1 MQTTTRAH
9 PRGRETL
16 VQKTRR
22 WPSRRRVSPISPI
35 SVHATNNDLLEK
47 AKRGAVAVSLAAT
60 LFFLEPFGT
69 GDAEARERLVRAPL
83 AQTPELQDTQRV
95 MIEAWNL
102 IRTTYVDP
110 SFNHVDWD
118 NELAVRLRSVATSE
132 SVEEGQ
138 RQLKDL
144 VSDLGDVYTRWMPA
158 NTYQEFLTDSIN
170 SEVQGVGLLIASDPV
185 SGKHLVLSPIQ
196 GGPAALAGI
205 QSGDEIVRVNGAV
218 LESSEDV
225 GKALRGKQGTN
236 VELEIARQV
245 PGEVGMS
252 GRPTEDAR
260 LERKKYRLKRQR
272 VSMSPV
278 GIEID
283 RRAPARPDSLTRATR
298 FARSP
303 GVCHGLTHRRRPHG
317 RVHQSAP
324 VQQGVVRG
332 HVQGHQ
338 PAGHGGVRGFV
349 LTSTVVRAHCLSHSR
364 YALRPFAAGYILDLR
379 NNPGGLVTSAL
390 DVAGLFLDSSAHPT
404 IFSVSGRGTAGHGN
418 LQDVKLEGDAHA
430 LSEAPLTV
438 LVNSQS
444 ASASEIL
451 AGALK
456 DNKRAAVIG
465 DSKTFGKARIQSVFE
480 LADGSGLFVT
490 VAKYLTPAGT
500 DINLTGITPS
510 MPCAMSPGGRR
521 NFHSSIPVA
530 PGLVGGDASVLQEL
544 ETDPCVLKA
553 LDVDLA
559 ASRRAGGPVPTQ
571 LQ

>member
-1 MQTTTRAH
+1 MYTLYHTPACINMQTTTRAH
-9 PRGRETL
+9 PRTRETL
-16 VQKTRR
+16 DEVQKFRR
-22 WPSRRRVSPISPI
+22 CWPSRRRVSPISPI
-35 SVHATNNDLLEK
+35 CVHATNNDMIEK

-60 LFFLEPFGT
+60 LFLEPFGT

-218 LESSEDV
+218 LASSEDV

-252 GRPTEDAR
+252 GRPAVDAR
-260 LERKKYRLKRQR
+260 LQRKKYRLKRQR
-272 VSMSPV
+272 VAMSPV
-278 GIEID
+278 FATALHTDDD
-283 RRAPARPDSLTRATR
+283 RTVGYIRALQFSKAL
-298 FARSP
+298 
-303 GVCHGLTHRRRPHG
+303 
-317 RVHQSAP
+317 
-324 VQQGVVRG
+324 
-332 HVQGHQ
+332 
-338 PAGHGGVRGFV
+338 
-349 LTSTVVRAHCLSHSR
+349 STDMSKAIKQLAMEGSE
-364 YALRPFAAGYILDLR
+364 GYILDLR

-404 IFSVSGRGTAGHGN
+404 IFSVSGRGTAGHGD

-510 MPCAMSPGGRR
+510 MPCALSPGGRR
-521 NFHSSIPVA
+521 NLHSSIPVA

-559 ASRRAGGPVPTQ
+559 ASSRPAA
-571 LQ
+571 